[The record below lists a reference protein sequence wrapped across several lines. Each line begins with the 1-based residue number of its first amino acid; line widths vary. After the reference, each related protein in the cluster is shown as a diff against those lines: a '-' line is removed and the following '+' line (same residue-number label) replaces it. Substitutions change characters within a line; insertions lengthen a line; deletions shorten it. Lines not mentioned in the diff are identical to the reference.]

1 MRKKPP
7 NPAKLPSRKTRVAL
21 TKTAG
26 RSAASQ
32 RWLTRQLNDPYV
44 QAAHAS
50 GFRSRSAYKLLEL
63 NARFHFLRKGM
74 RVVDL
79 GASPGGW
86 MQAALAAGAGTVI
99 GIDLLP
105 IAPLAGARTLLA
117 DATAPDAIAQI
128 RTLLGGPAD
137 LVLSDMAPAT
147 TGHAAT
153 DHARIMA
160 LAEEAFAIASA
171 LLAPGGAF
179 VVKLFQGGAEASLLV
194 PLKHVFAAV
203 RHAKP
208 PASRAE
214 SRELY
219 LVATGFRP
227 ACTPACTAE

>member
-1 MRKKPP
+1 MSRRKPTR
-7 NPAKLPSRKTRVAL
+7 AALPGRTERVAVA
-21 TKTAG
+21 KTAG

-44 QAAHAS
+44 QAARSS

-63 NARFHFLRKGM
+63 NERFRFIGKGA

-79 GASPGGW
+79 GAAPGGW
-86 MQAALAAGAGTVI
+86 MQAALAAGAGTIVA
-99 GIDLLP
+99 IDLLP
-105 IAPLAGARTLLA
+105 IAPLAGAHTLVA
-117 DATAPDAIAQI
+117 DATAPDIVGPV
-128 RTLLGGPAD
+128 RELLGGAAEI
-137 LVLSDMAPAT
+137 VLSDMAPAA
-147 TGHAAT
+147 TGHAGT

-160 LAEEAFAIASA
+160 LAEQAFAIAEE
-171 LLAPGGAF
+171 LLAPGGTF
-179 VVKLFQGGAEASLLV
+179 VVKLFQGGAEASLLT
-194 PLKHVFAAV
+194 PLKRRFAAV

-227 ACTPACTAE
+227 AEGQ